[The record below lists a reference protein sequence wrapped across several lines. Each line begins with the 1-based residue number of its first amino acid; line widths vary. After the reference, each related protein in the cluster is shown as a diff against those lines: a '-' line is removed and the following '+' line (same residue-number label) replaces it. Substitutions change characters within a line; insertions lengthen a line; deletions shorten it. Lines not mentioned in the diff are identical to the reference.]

1 MYTKQVC
8 VFLENRKG
16 RLADVTGLLK
26 DEAINIRALS
36 LADMPDLG
44 VLRLIVDDR
53 ERCVRLLKAHGFAV
67 QETDVIAVEME
78 DRPGGLHRFVEVFD
92 REGIN
97 FEYMY
102 TFFRKDSGAAI
113 VVLKIDDAARAVAT
127 LQRNG
132 LTVLAQDAIS
142 SL

>member
-26 DEAINIRALS
+26 EEAINIRALS

-53 ERCVRLLKAHGFAV
+53 ERCLRALKAHGFAV
-67 QETDVIAVEME
+67 QETDVVAVEME
-78 DRPGGLHRFVEVFD
+78 DRPGGLHRIVEVFD
-92 REGIN
+92 RDGIN
-97 FEYMY
+97 IEYMY

-132 LTVLAQDAIS
+132 LCVLPEDAIS
-142 SL
+142 NL